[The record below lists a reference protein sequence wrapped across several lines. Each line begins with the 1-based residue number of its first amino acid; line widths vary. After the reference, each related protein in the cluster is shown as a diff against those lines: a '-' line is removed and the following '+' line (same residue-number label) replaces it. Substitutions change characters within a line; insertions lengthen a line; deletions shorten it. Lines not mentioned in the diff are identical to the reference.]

1 MIKHIIL
8 APYWLLSWIFSLLG
22 KPLYSLK
29 TVSYYLG
36 YSIYLVLWLVGQ
48 VVLFIAGW
56 IDNILM
62 AIFDP
67 FLKIFGLATP
77 KLTSTYYYL
86 SLLFYLVK
94 GLLSYIAT
102 ISIPVVALI
111 VWKSKL
117 SYKVKFSFI
126 SSTTIL
132 LGFMMLVIEINKTN
146 SSFGLSSTIR
156 DARLTRPEK
165 GWKVRSEN
173 PFLGSFNDYDSFV
186 DSTNGLFSLKQQLLL
201 PGTQAVLNMPSYLL
215 REEAIVRAF
224 EELKVLDKVQ
234 KISFQVNLDQKKGQI
249 YVSDIPF
256 LGAQIAYENAKAN
269 YKRGQTII
277 WIDEDKLDDLETQK
291 FMKTLQKIEN
301 DPSLKPT
308 ILISTGNNKLFNQ
321 LQRNQDFDKF
331 VFTSCYEKRMT
342 SQSFFSEKISQKN
355 QEKGAVS
362 QAMDTTRYIEQMGYD
377 FEALERYSRSD
388 YSSIGEF
395 LTREKFNLKKRLSY
409 LSGDQKRLNFLRNL
423 AHRMV
428 ANQQYAANRWIDYAD
443 IFEIGQEEE
452 DIDRYISDSL
462 EDGVLVQSM
471 NKYRFATNVH
481 FQIFYLDNAY

>member
-186 DSTNGLFSLKQQLLL
+186 DSTNGLFSLK
-201 PGTQAVLNMPSYLL
+201 
-215 REEAIVRAF
+215 
-224 EELKVLDKVQ
+224 
-234 KISFQVNLDQKKGQI
+234 
-249 YVSDIPF
+249 
-256 LGAQIAYENAKAN
+256 
-269 YKRGQTII
+269 
-277 WIDEDKLDDLETQK
+277 
-291 FMKTLQKIEN
+291 
-301 DPSLKPT
+301 
-308 ILISTGNNKLFNQ
+308 
-321 LQRNQDFDKF
+321 
-331 VFTSCYEKRMT
+331 
-342 SQSFFSEKISQKN
+342 
-355 QEKGAVS
+355 
-362 QAMDTTRYIEQMGYD
+362 
-377 FEALERYSRSD
+377 
-388 YSSIGEF
+388 
-395 LTREKFNLKKRLSY
+395 
-409 LSGDQKRLNFLRNL
+409 
-423 AHRMV
+423 
-428 ANQQYAANRWIDYAD
+428 
-443 IFEIGQEEE
+443 
-452 DIDRYISDSL
+452 
-462 EDGVLVQSM
+462 
-471 NKYRFATNVH
+471 
-481 FQIFYLDNAY
+481 